1 MHIRKDKIL
10 YRRNLK
16 AGIAAALILAIVL
29 FGFFPEF
36 RRNKALIQQSE
47 PLILLSDVPSTVHD
61 NSFPAPSPHPPMP
74 EIIAPADVL
83 EWPLPD
89 VDITDVSAAGN
100 NTNGKDA
107 LADKGNSGFSPA
119 SFIPKQT
126 LEVFPE
132 KSKNHAEGEVK
143 LSLRIGGEGK
153 ALAHKVLLNT
163 TGSEECLQNS
173 IKAAYKSR
181 WNPVDT
187 ALISSGYWVEKTYE
201 FR

>member
-16 AGIAAALILAIVL
+16 AGIVTALVLAILL

-36 RRNKALIQQSE
+36 KRNKALIQQSE

-61 NSFPAPSPHPPMP
+61 NSFFAPPHPPMP
-74 EIIAPADVL
+74 EIIVSDYVL

-89 VDITDVSAAGN
+89 VEMADVVAAGN
-100 NTNGKDA
+100 NANGKNIR
-107 LADKGNSGFSPA
+107 ADKGNSSFSPA

-187 ALISSGYWVEKTYE
+187 NLVSSGYWVEKTYE